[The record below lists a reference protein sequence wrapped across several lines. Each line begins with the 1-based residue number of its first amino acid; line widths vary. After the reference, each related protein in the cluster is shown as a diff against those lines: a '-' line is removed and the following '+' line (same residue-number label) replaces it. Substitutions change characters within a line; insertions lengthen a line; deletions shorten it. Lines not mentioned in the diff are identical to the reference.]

1 MLTTTDIGKRD
12 WLHHNRSRICAMS
25 QFHSAR
31 EAKEFLV
38 SQIVDEAQREN
49 VVLSEPERKMLYF
62 SESGWTLPDVST
74 VADEVDGAYDYRDYE
89 KKIAALFRRAAKHAR
104 KKSAQDYD
112 VLWQAI
118 RRLRREDHY
127 LNVVIKEARVRPRG
141 DLLRLWGTGVGIVTI
156 FLAWIILSIKYGIE
170 PARYL
175 PSRGTVRLYVWAT
188 LFVLAIVYSCLRLFL
203 GAKRVDNFLF
213 GICGKTAS
221 PSLKGQ

>member
-1 MLTTTDIGKRD
+1 
-12 WLHHNRSRICAMS
+12 MS

-38 SQIVDEAQREN
+38 SQIADEAQREN
-49 VVLSEPERKMLYF
+49 IVLSEPERKMLYF
-62 SESGWTLPDVST
+62 SESGWTLPDIST
-74 VADEVDGAYDYRDYE
+74 VADEFDGAYDYRDYE

-127 LNVVIKEARVRPRG
+127 LNVIIKQAGVRPRG
-141 DLLRLWGTGVGIVTI
+141 DLLKLWGTGVGIVTV

-175 PSRGTVRLYVWAT
+175 PSRGTVTLYVWAM
-188 LFVLAIVYSCLRLFL
+188 LFILAIVYSCLRLLL
-203 GAKRVDNFLF
+203 GAKRVDDFIF
-213 GICGKTAS
+213 GIVERLLRLRS
-221 PSLKGQ
+221 RHSS